1 MIRVTADIDIERALP
16 EVFAFLED
24 VENNPRWLR
33 GMKSC
38 RWTSEPPI
46 GVGSTY
52 DQEAAFLGKEIV
64 SSFVITEHVPNKQV
78 TIKTTKSTF
87 PLTVTRTTTASASGR
102 THVHETLEGDPQ
114 GYYRIASPLLRLMVQ
129 RNVRRD
135 YGRLKRLLETGSV

>member
-1 MIRVTADIDIERALP
+1 MITATADVEIERPLP

-24 VENNPRWLR
+24 VENNPRWLQ

-38 RWTSEPPI
+38 RWTSAPPV

-52 DQEAAFLGKEIV
+52 DQEAAFLGKAIV
-64 SSFVITEHVPNKQV
+64 SSFEVTEHVPNKRV
-78 TIKTTKSTF
+78 TIKTTKSSF
-87 PLTVTRTTTASASGR
+87 PLAVTRTTEAVASGR
-102 THVHETLEGDPQ
+102 THVHETVVGNPA
-114 GYYRIASPLLRLMVQ
+114 GFYRIASPILRLLMQ

>member
-1 MIRVTADIDIERALP
+1 VITVTADVDIDRPLP

-24 VENNPRWLR
+24 VENNPKWLQ

-38 RWTSEPPI
+38 RWTSEPPAR
-46 GVGSTY
+46 VGSTY

-64 SSFVITEHVPNKQV
+64 SSFVITEHQPNKRV
-78 TIKTTKSTF
+78 TIKTTKSSF
-87 PLTVTRTTTASASGR
+87 PITVTRTTEAVASGR
-102 THVHETLEGDPQ
+102 THVHETVEGDAK
-114 GYYRIASPLLRLMVQ
+114 GFYRIASPLLRLLVQ